1 MAGWPLPFKGD
12 ALLLFGGMSG
22 AKSSID
28 LTADSPKP
36 AVRVPPPAADAKPV
50 ASSKR
55 AASPSK
61 AQPVAAKK
69 VKPKTGCALLWIPHT
84 CTGGVGSKVLGV
96 YATRGDAEEARRQ
109 MLEYHEQIGQRCGR
123 GDICVGDTWRDE
135 ISLVLRPATLFL

>member
-1 MAGWPLPFKGD
+1 
-12 ALLLFGGMSG
+12 MSG

-69 VKPKTGCALLWIPHT
+69 ANKPKTGCALLWIPHT

-135 ISLVLRPATLFL
+135 ISLVIRPATLFL